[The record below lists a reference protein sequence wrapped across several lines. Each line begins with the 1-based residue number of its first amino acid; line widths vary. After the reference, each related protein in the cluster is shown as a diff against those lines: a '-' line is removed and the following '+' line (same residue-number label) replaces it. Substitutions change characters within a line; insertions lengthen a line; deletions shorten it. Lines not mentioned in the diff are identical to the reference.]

1 MFKFV
6 FLKPFC
12 WRTELH
18 FFPKDWK
25 AMYVLKHC
33 LFVTSG
39 GLVIVGQ
46 ARSEMTMSAETRT
59 GQGQAVMP
67 ERPQEQAVGETA

>member
-1 MFKFV
+1 
-6 FLKPFC
+6 
-12 WRTELH
+12 
-18 FFPKDWK
+18 
-25 AMYVLKHC
+25 MYVLKHC

>member
-1 MFKFV
+1 
-6 FLKPFC
+6 
-12 WRTELH
+12 
-18 FFPKDWK
+18 
-25 AMYVLKHC
+25 MYVLKHC

-39 GLVIVGQ
+39 GDQAVIVGQ

-67 ERPQEQAVGETA
+67 ERSQEQAVGETA